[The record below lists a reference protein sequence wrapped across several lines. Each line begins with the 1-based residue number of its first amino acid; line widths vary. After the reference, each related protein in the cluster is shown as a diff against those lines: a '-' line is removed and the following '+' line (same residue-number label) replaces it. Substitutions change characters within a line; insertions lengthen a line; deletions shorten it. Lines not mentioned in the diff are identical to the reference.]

1 MRLLVFSDPL
11 WVISGHD
18 RMSAWCPLTWEDA
31 MAIEKVIRTQDAEEN
46 TISGRYSI
54 KEGAVIVSA
63 PDGSRLKAW
72 AGANAEATAKMLLR
86 EWARKN

>member
-1 MRLLVFSDPL
+1 
-11 WVISGHD
+11 
-18 RMSAWCPLTWEDA
+18 MSALGQKQTLPHVCLVSALTWKDA
-31 MAIEKVIRTQDAEEN
+31 MAIEKVIKTQDAEEN
-46 TISGRYSI
+46 TISVRYSL

>member
-1 MRLLVFSDPL
+1 
-11 WVISGHD
+11 
-18 RMSAWCPLTWEDA
+18 MSAWCPLTWEDA

-63 PDGSRLKAW
+63 PDGSRLKAS

-86 EWARKN
+86 EWARKKLK

>member
-1 MRLLVFSDPL
+1 
-11 WVISGHD
+11 
-18 RMSAWCPLTWEDA
+18 

-86 EWARKN
+86 ECHAKIKNEFVGSDSAAGELPALAGRAPH

>member
-1 MRLLVFSDPL
+1 LV
-11 WVISGHD
+11 
-18 RMSAWCPLTWEDA
+18 SALTWEDA